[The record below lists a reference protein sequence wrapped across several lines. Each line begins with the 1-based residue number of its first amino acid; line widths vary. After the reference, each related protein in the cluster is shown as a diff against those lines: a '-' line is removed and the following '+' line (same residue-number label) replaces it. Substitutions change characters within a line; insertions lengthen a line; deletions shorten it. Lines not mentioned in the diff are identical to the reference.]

1 MGSGTYASWSV
12 NLDGVVGAQGASG
25 ATGPGSVWTWINSNT
40 TAVTG
45 SQYIADTSGGSF
57 TITLPAS
64 PSTGYSVA
72 IADGANWSTN
82 NLTIAR
88 NGSVIDGDAAD
99 LTVDVGEIE
108 LKLIYDGDEWQLYTS
123 LGAAGATGVQGASG
137 ATGVTGS
144 TGLTGATGVQAPTQL
159 SVLQHDGSTVTT
171 VGATNG
177 NLSVLNHGG
186 STISVPV
193 A

>member
-1 MGSGTYASWSV
+1 M
-12 NLDGVVGAQGASG
+12 DGAVGAQGASG

-45 SQYIADTSGGSF
+45 SQYIADTSAGSF
-57 TITLPAS
+57 TLTLPAS
-64 PSTGYSVA
+64 PSTGFSVA
-72 IADGANWSTN
+72 VADGANWSIN

-99 LTVDVGEIE
+99 LIVDVGEVE

-137 ATGVTGS
+137 STGLTGS
-144 TGLTGATGVQAPTQL
+144 TGPGGATGVQAPTAL
-159 SVLQHDGSTVTT
+159 SVLNRSGSTITVT
-171 VGATNG
+171 ATNG
-177 NLSVLNHGG
+177 NLLVLNRAG